1 MNKVNGNQNILNKEQ
16 EQQRLQ
22 IVDLEL
28 KARYWEA
35 QWKIRFYTL
44 EAEKLQP
51 EYDTYILEQQEKQKE
66 MIKRFQE
73 QIEEMNK
80 KAQEEAAAKIEGK
93 VVEENK
99 DFLESLN
106 PLTVV

>member
-1 MNKVNGNQNILNKEQ
+1 MNKVNGNQNILSKEQ
-16 EQQRLQ
+16 EHQRLQ

-51 EYDTYILEQQEKQKE
+51 DYDAYIADQQIKQQE
-66 MIKRFQE
+66 MMKRFQE

-80 KAQEEAAAKIEGK
+80 KAQEEAKAKEDAR
-93 VVEENK
+93 VLEANEE
-99 DFLESLN
+99 FLN
-106 PLTVV
+106 PLTKV

>member
-1 MNKVNGNQNILNKEQ
+1 MNKVNGNPNILSKEQ

-51 EYDTYILEQQEKQKE
+51 DYDAYIADQQVKQQE

-80 KAQEEAAAKIEGK
+80 KAQEEAEQKLADKTLED
-93 VVEENK
+93 NK
-99 DFLESLN
+99 EFLEATN

>member
-1 MNKVNGNQNILNKEQ
+1 MNTINGNKNILNKDQ

-44 EAEKLQP
+44 ESEKLQT
-51 EYDTYILEQQEKQKE
+51 EYDSYIAEQQVKQQE

-80 KAQEEAAAKIEGK
+80 KAQEEAAAKEAIK
-93 VVEENK
+93 VVENNEE
-99 DFLESLN
+99 FLGSVE
-106 PLTVV
+106 PLK